1 MSEEL
6 EKRIK
11 HLEETEIKRD
21 AELRTWLALRIA
33 DQRIDFHKSMLSQ
46 TKWLGVSNALVIAL
60 LMLIAFK

>member
-46 TKWLGVSNALVIAL
+46 TKWLGVSNALVIVL